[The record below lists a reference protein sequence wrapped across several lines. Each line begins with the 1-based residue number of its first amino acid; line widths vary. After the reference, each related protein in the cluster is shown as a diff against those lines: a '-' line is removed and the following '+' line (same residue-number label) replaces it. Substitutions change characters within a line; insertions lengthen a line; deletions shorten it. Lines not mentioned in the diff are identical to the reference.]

1 MWKIEL
7 DKKYNSLILKL
18 IYMDNILS
26 TKDFTPEFISQI
38 FAIADSQNHND
49 SPLRG
54 KIMASLFYEPS
65 TRTRFSFETAMLR
78 LGGHIITGDN
88 MRETSSV
95 SKGETLEDTIK
106 VLNNYVDVIV
116 LRHFEDGAST
126 KAAKISKIPII
137 NAGDGSGEHPTQAL
151 LDLFTIKQELG
162 RTDNLEIAIVGDLK
176 YGRTVHSL
184 IYLLAKYPRITFKLV
199 SPKELSLPEE
209 NKKFLQNNKVEFQ
222 ELEDLS
228 EVIKN
233 VDVLY
238 ETRVQK
244 ERFEDESVYEEVKN
258 KIILTRPLVDS
269 MKNLSIIMH
278 PLPRV
283 NEIPPIIDTDHRAIY
298 FKQTAYGLQV
308 RKALL
313 LYLFGHTKV

>member
-1 MWKIEL
+1 M
-7 DKKYNSLILKL
+7 SLI
-18 IYMDNILS
+18 YPDMRHILT
-26 TKDFTPEFISQI
+26 TKEFTTEFIDQI
-38 FAIADSQNHND
+38 FGIADNADSFN

-116 LRHFEDGAST
+116 LRHYEAGAST
-126 KAAKISKIPII
+126 KAAAISDIPII
-137 NAGDGSGEHPTQAL
+137 NAGDGSEEHPTQSM
-151 LDLFTIKQELG
+151 LDLYTIKSELG
-162 RTDNLEIAIVGDLK
+162 RMQDYTVAIVGDLK
-176 YGRTVHSL
+176 FGRAAHSL
-184 IYLLAKYPRITFKLV
+184 IYLLAKYPGVSFKLV
-199 SPKELSLPEE
+199 SPAELRLPQEI
-209 NKKFLQNNKVEFQ
+209 KDFLGSNNSPYE

-228 EVIKN
+228 SCIKN
-233 VDVLY
+233 IDVLY
-238 ETRVQK
+238 QTRVQR
-244 ERFEDESVYEEVKN
+244 ERFEDQKVYEAVKD
-258 KIILTRPLVDS
+258 KIILTRELVS
-269 MKNLSIIMH
+269 EMRNSAIIMH

-283 NEIPPIIDTDHRAIY
+283 NEIPAVVDTDHRAIY
-298 FKQTAYGLQV
+298 FKQTKYGLQI

-313 LYLFGHTKV
+313 LYLLGHIGV

>member
-1 MWKIEL
+1 MK
-7 DKKYNSLILKL
+7 
-18 IYMDNILS
+18 NILS
-26 TKDFTPEFISQI
+26 TKDFDPEFIAHI
-38 FAIADSQNHND
+38 FGIADSQSGND

-78 LGGHIITGDN
+78 LGGQIITGDN

-106 VLNNYVDVIV
+106 VLNNYVDVIT
-116 LRHFEDGAST
+116 LRHYEEGASA
-126 KAAKISKIPII
+126 KAAAISNIPII

-151 LDLFTIKQELG
+151 LDLYTIKQELG
-162 RTDNLEIAIVGDLK
+162 HVENLNIAIVGDLK
-176 YGRTVHSL
+176 NGRTVHSL
-184 IYLLAKYPRITFKLV
+184 IYLLGKYPGVSFKLV
-199 SPKELSLPEE
+199 SPKELVLPAEDKQYLLD
-209 NKKFLQNNKVEFQ
+209 NKIDFE

-228 EVIKN
+228 QVIKD

-244 ERFEDESVYEEVKN
+244 ERFTDIKAYDEVKD
-258 KIILTRPLVDS
+258 KIVLTRDLLDT
-269 MKNLSIIMH
+269 MKTNSIIMH
-278 PLPRV
+278 PLPRT

-298 FKQTAYGLQV
+298 FKQTGYGLQI

-313 LYLFGHTKV
+313 LHIFDQTKI